1 MSGTF
6 TKIGTAAFWL
16 PVVLGVALASCSSDQ
31 KAPVERNILP
41 TNYKDEI
48 LHIFPK
54 MVADP
59 TNIRDAAIGDPT
71 FDPNGP
77 VHVYYVCVRANPRDA
92 GHRYLGIK
100 QYVAYFYDGHLN
112 QFVDAPPNLCDKA
125 AYKPFAE
132 LEKLC
137 LGASCK

>member
-6 TKIGTAAFWL
+6 TRTGRRFGFRWRSALRWRRVRAARRRRWRQIFCR
-16 PVVLGVALASCSSDQ
+16 PITKTRFCAV
-31 KAPVERNILP
+31 
-41 TNYKDEI
+41 
-48 LHIFPK
+48 FPK
-54 MVADP
+54 IVADP

-71 FDPNGP
+71 FDPSGP
-77 VHVYYVCVRANPRDA
+77 VHVYYICVRANPRDA
-92 GHRYLGIK
+92 NHRYFGIK
-100 QYVAYFYDGHLN
+100 QYVGYFYDGHLS

-125 AYKPFAE
+125 AYKPFPE